1 VTSETSATTAP
12 RPIRARIPFITTS
25 FANNLVYYAALW
37 PLWWLLGV
45 EQILLPF
52 FVLFETARFLIDAAW
67 RVRINMTI
75 LFALGLAI
83 WWIVPIIWADRQF
96 LDIFLKETATIWS
109 QFLILVLIWNRVRT
123 EGEWRLVIR
132 ALTIIAIYTAA
143 AGMIYVVGLWRGEVV
158 SLVGRVL
165 PQSLVDN
172 SSFFSSIAYRRFGA
186 AAVEVGLL
194 RHRLTALSLSFSSL
208 SMACLLLIPFVTWRG
223 LVARGW
229 QRLFYAAVVLSLVIG
244 LIYTESRISYL
255 ALVAGIVLFAVL
267 WLGLL
272 RGQTRLFSLAVVLLG
287 TGAFALLGYIA
298 VEMIVRSLQTAFI
311 DLRPGSWLV
320 RLQIYVVTLQLLPEH
335 PIAGWGVPVRIPGA
349 PSDYSAGT
357 HSSYLG
363 MLFQHGIIGLLFYL
377 AIWASV
383 WRAVIKGL
391 AERGLGRERALFW
404 MALAA
409 AFFGFNIREIA
420 DSWWWDQSLTFVI
433 WLMWGAALTAAR
445 FVPTRPPATAPG
457 TQPTDQGLL
466 QPNADR

>member
-1 VTSETSATTAP
+1 VASETSGSAAL
-12 RPIRARIPFITTS
+12 RPLRVRIPILTTP
-25 FANNLVYYAALW
+25 FAHNLAYYAALW
-37 PLWWLLGV
+37 PLWWLLGI

-52 FVLFETARFLIDAAW
+52 FVLFETARFLVGAAW

-75 LFALGLAI
+75 LFALGLAV
-83 WWIVPIIWADRQF
+83 WWVVPIIWADRAF
-96 LDIFLKETATIWS
+96 LDIFLKETATVWS
-109 QFLILVLIWNRVRT
+109 QLLMLILIWNHIRT
-123 EGEWRLVIR
+123 EREWRLVVR

-143 AGMIYVVGLWRGEVV
+143 AGMIYVIGLWRGEVV

-208 SMACLLLIPFVTWRG
+208 SMACLLLIPFTTWRAMI
-223 LVARGW
+223 ARGA
-229 QRLFYAAVVLSLVIG
+229 QRLFYIVVVFSLTVA

-255 ALVAGIVLFAVL
+255 ALVAGAALFAIL

-272 RGQTRLFSLAVVLLG
+272 RGQTRLFSLAVTLLG
-287 TGAFALLGYIA
+287 VGIFALLAYVA
-298 VEMIVRSLQTAFI
+298 VETIIRSLQSAFI

-320 RLQIYVVTLQLLPEH
+320 RLQIYVVTLRLLPEH

-377 AIWASV
+377 AIWATV

-391 AERGLGRERALFW
+391 AERRMGRERALFW
-404 MALAA
+404 MAMAA
-409 AFFGFNIREIA
+409 AFLGFNIREIA
-420 DSWWWDQSLTFVI
+420 DSWWWDQSLTFVM
-433 WLMWGAALTAAR
+433 WLMWGVALAAAR
-445 FVPTRPPATAPG
+445 LIPAQQPAIAPAA
-457 TQPTDQGLL
+457 QPIDQERHC
-466 QPNADR
+466 PDA

>member
-1 VTSETSATTAP
+1 MASEISPTTAP
-12 RPIRARIPFITTS
+12 RPIRARIPFVTTS

-45 EQILLPF
+45 EQILMPF
-52 FVLFETARFLIDAAW
+52 FVLFETARFLIGAGW
-67 RVRINMTI
+67 RVRVNMTI
-75 LFALGLAI
+75 LFALGLAV
-83 WWIVPIIWADRQF
+83 WWVVPIIWADREF

-109 QFLILVLIWNRVRT
+109 QFLILVLIWNRVRS

-158 SLVGRVL
+158 SLVGRIL

-194 RHRLTALSLSFSSL
+194 HHRLTALSLSFSSL
-208 SMACLLLIPFVTWRG
+208 SMACLLLIPFVAWRS
-223 LVARGW
+223 LVARSW
-229 QRLFYAAVVLSLVIG
+229 QRLFYAAVAFSLVIG

-255 ALVAGIVLFAVL
+255 ALVAGAVLFAVL

-272 RGQTRLFSLAVVLLG
+272 RGQTRLFSLAVALLG
-287 TGAFALLGYIA
+287 AGAFALLGYIA
-298 VEMIVRSLQTAFI
+298 VGTIIRSLQTAFI

-320 RLQIYVVTLQLLPEH
+320 RLQIYVVTFQLLPEH

-445 FVPTRPPATAPG
+445 FVPAQTRATAPD
-457 TQPTDQGLL
+457 TQPTDQG
-466 QPNADR
+466 

>member
-1 VTSETSATTAP
+1 MC
-12 RPIRARIPFITTS
+12 IRDS
-25 FANNLVYYAALW
+25 
-37 PLWWLLGV
+37 
-45 EQILLPF
+45 
-52 FVLFETARFLIDAAW
+52 
-67 RVRINMTI
+67 
-75 LFALGLAI
+75 
-83 WWIVPIIWADRQF
+83 
-96 LDIFLKETATIWS
+96 
-109 QFLILVLIWNRVRT
+109 
-123 EGEWRLVIR
+123 
-132 ALTIIAIYTAA
+132 
-143 AGMIYVVGLWRGEVV
+143 
-158 SLVGRVL
+158 
-165 PQSLVDN
+165 N

-194 RHRLTALSLSFSSL
+194 HHRLTALSLSFSSL
-208 SMACLLLIPFVTWRG
+208 SMACLLLIPFVAWRS
-223 LVARGW
+223 LVARSW
-229 QRLFYAAVVLSLVIG
+229 QRLFYAAVAFSLVIG

-255 ALVAGIVLFAVL
+255 ALVAGAVLFAVL

-272 RGQTRLFSLAVVLLG
+272 RGQTRLFSLAVALLG
-287 TGAFALLGYIA
+287 AGAFALLGYIA
-298 VEMIVRSLQTAFI
+298 VGTIIRSLQTAFI

-320 RLQIYVVTLQLLPEH
+320 RLQIYVVTFQLLPEH

-445 FVPTRPPATAPG
+445 FVPAQTRATAPD
-457 TQPTDQGLL
+457 TQPTDQG
-466 QPNADR
+466 